1 MLSLAFSL
9 WPNESLNVSC
19 KVKQIQ
25 REGLRAPAMASQLG
39 AAGGNCS
46 SKDRSISQLQRGCCD
61 PALHGDGQAGRQNRV
76 GNPYPLPLPSEG
88 RVPNPRGKVDFG
100 PSRDTESPAEG
111 GSVLLVLWSQAG
123 TSYEGFVMGL
133 APRNAPLCHQMLQ
146 RWFPLHRYPS
156 ISLCLTFSWIYF
168 SHWLYG
174 LFILATTSLTV
185 KMYTSQQCKV
195 LISIKAF

>member
-1 MLSLAFSL
+1 MFLAQWNRFRGRDWELLQWLPSWERL
-9 WPNESLNVSC
+9 AG
-19 KVKQIQ
+19 I
-25 REGLRAPAMASQLG
+25 APPKTGASPSSSVG
-39 AAGGNCS
+39 AVTLPCM
-46 SKDRSISQLQRGCCD
+46 
-61 PALHGDGQAGRQNRV
+61 GQAGRHNRV

-88 RVPNPRGKVDFG
+88 RVPNPRGKADFG

-123 TSYEGFVMGL
+123 TSYEGYVMGL

-146 RWFPLHRYPS
+146 SWCPLHRYPS
-156 ISLCLTFSWIYF
+156 ISLCLTFSWTYF
-168 SHWLYG
+168 SHRLYS
-174 LFILATTSLTV
+174 LFILATTSLTA